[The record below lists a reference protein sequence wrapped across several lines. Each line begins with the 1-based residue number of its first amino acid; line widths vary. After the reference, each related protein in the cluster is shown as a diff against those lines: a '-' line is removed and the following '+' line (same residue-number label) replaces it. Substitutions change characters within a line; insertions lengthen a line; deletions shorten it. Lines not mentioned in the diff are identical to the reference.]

1 VRTLSHPAVLA
12 APALLGALLAI
23 VLVAPSDAGSLEKQK
38 QNPCHTERGKKKLRC
53 PDLRMRP
60 PFDIQR
66 DRVGGR
72 PVLRAANSIDSVG
85 KGPAML
91 RGHRSG
97 ARTMNAKQWIRK
109 KGGGVRGANTGA
121 HLAFKFIPGQGRY
134 WKWRNAAKF
143 SLFQLDR
150 NGDRIKRVAVGA
162 KMVYCL
168 RDLEHTHPGLPRSP
182 NHPQFPA
189 CSQDPGRQ
197 AVTVGTSVGW
207 SDVYP
212 YSYPEQYIR
221 INRIPKRGCYSFV
234 HKADPN
240 HHMFELEEK
249 NNAASTAVYL
259 TKRGGYKPGR
269 CRGMRDQALPA
280 RQATDDTQVSD
291 ADEPEY
297 PRSYQP

>member
-1 VRTLSHPAVLA
+1 MRTLRRPAALAALALLSALLTAVLA
-12 APALLGALLAI
+12 
-23 VLVAPSDAGSLEKQK
+23 VPSDGGLRKGRAD
-38 QNPCHTERGKKKLRC
+38 NPCHAPLAKKIRC

-60 PFDIQR
+60 PFDIRR

-97 ARTMNAKQWIRK
+97 PRTMNAKQWIRK
-109 KGGGVRGANTGA
+109 RRGGVRGVNTGA

-143 SLFQLDR
+143 SLFRLDR
-150 NGDRIKRVAVGA
+150 DGDRRGRVAVGA

-182 NHPQFPA
+182 SSAQFPA
-189 CSQDPGRQ
+189 CSQDAGKQ
-197 AVTVGTSVGW
+197 AVTLGTSVGW

-212 YSYPEQYIR
+212 FSYPEQYIR
-221 INRIPKRGCYSFV
+221 LNHIPKSGCYSFV

-240 HHMFELEEK
+240 HHMFELNEK
-249 NNAASTAVYL
+249 NNAASTIVYL
-259 TKRGGYKPGR
+259 TKRGGYRPGR
-269 CRGMRDQALPA
+269 CRGVRDRALPW
-280 RQATDDTQVSD
+280 RQTTDDTQVSHGD
-291 ADEPEY
+291 DPEY